1 MIFDQKKGFLFWN
14 PNGADKG
21 YGKKGGVIAR
31 LVNVSEV
38 ESNDFLFSKSVINKV
53 GDLPSDLV
61 INPEASQNTL
71 KNNSTS
77 EEFSTKSVLVEVSES
92 SSLTNSTSISYTNYG
107 YRGSILLIARGK

>member
-1 MIFDQKKGFLFWN
+1 M
-14 PNGADKG
+14 
-21 YGKKGGVIAR
+21 AR

-71 KNNSTS
+71 KT
-77 EEFSTKSVLVEVSES
+77 TLRQRS
-92 SSLTNSTSISYTNYG
+92 SPRRVYQSRFLNH
-107 YRGSILLIARGK
+107 LP